1 VLKRFNTG
9 GSTPVA
15 KEVYAMRL
23 NRWLLGLMMGALC
36 LSYAPAQVVFSFE
49 TPDLHGY
56 ADDADPSDYCEA
68 VNWNCWQITQST
80 DGVTDGSYSM
90 RVKWPGGFRW
100 LISSDV
106 RDILPLLRT
115 EQRLLLDIT
124 VPAGVSV
131 PWANFIVAF
140 NDDELGWRP
149 TGALQA
155 TVPSN
160 PGTYTILVDT
170 RSLQL
175 PSESYDGWFQF
186 NLGLNAGGAHE
197 IYMDNLRLLDVSRL
211 RPAFT
216 FDSDTQGFGSTGA
229 SVSWDNG
236 ALRIQWGGGFNW
248 VTGGS
253 TPDLVSLIRRGHIL
267 VFDITV
273 PSGVSVPWAN
283 MIISFSDPA
292 GWRET
297 QNPIELPVAAGSFSI
312 AVDYRELAPP
322 AADAQWFEL
331 NLGVNADRA
340 YTILI
345 DAIHVL
351 VEPVPGDVNGDG
363 CVDDA
368 DLLAVLFAFGQSGSG
383 LPEDVNGDGVVDDAD
398 LLMVL
403 FNFGSGC

>member
-1 VLKRFNTG
+1 
-9 GSTPVA
+9 
-15 KEVYAMRL
+15 MRL

-56 ADDADPSDYCEA
+56 ADDADPPEYCEA

-140 NDDELGWRP
+140 NDGELGWRQ

-155 TVPSN
+155 TVPRN

-175 PSESYDGWFQF
+175 PSESYNGWYQF
-186 NLGLNAGGAHE
+186 NLGSERGWGA
-197 IYMDNLRLLDVSRL
+197 
-211 RPAFT
+211 
-216 FDSDTQGFGSTGA
+216 
-229 SVSWDNG
+229 
-236 ALRIQWGGGFNW
+236 
-248 VTGGS
+248 
-253 TPDLVSLIRRGHIL
+253 
-267 VFDITV
+267 
-273 PSGVSVPWAN
+273 
-283 MIISFSDPA
+283 
-292 GWRET
+292 
-297 QNPIELPVAAGSFSI
+297 
-312 AVDYRELAPP
+312 
-322 AADAQWFEL
+322 
-331 NLGVNADRA
+331 
-340 YTILI
+340 
-345 DAIHVL
+345 
-351 VEPVPGDVNGDG
+351 
-363 CVDDA
+363 
-368 DLLAVLFAFGQSGSG
+368 
-383 LPEDVNGDGVVDDAD
+383 
-398 LLMVL
+398 
-403 FNFGSGC
+403 

>member
-1 VLKRFNTG
+1 
-9 GSTPVA
+9 
-15 KEVYAMRL
+15 
-23 NRWLLGLMMGALC
+23 
-36 LSYAPAQVVFSFE
+36 
-49 TPDLHGY
+49 
-56 ADDADPSDYCEA
+56 
-68 VNWNCWQITQST
+68 
-80 DGVTDGSYSM
+80 M

-140 NDDELGWRP
+140 NDGELGWRQ

-155 TVPSN
+155 TVPRN

-175 PSESYDGWFQF
+175 PSESYNDWYQF

-197 IYMDNLRLLDVSRL
+197 IYMDNLRLLPASRL
-211 RPAFT
+211 QPAFT

-229 SVSWDNG
+229 NVSWDNG
-236 ALRIQWGGGFNW
+236 ALRIQWDGGFNW

-253 TPDLVSLIRRGHIL
+253 TPDLVSLIRRGHVL

-273 PSGVSVPWAN
+273 PQGVSVPWAN
-283 MIISFSDPA
+283 MIISFNDPA
-292 GWRET
+292 GWRQT
-297 QNPIELPVAAGSFSI
+297 VNPIELPRATGSFSI

-322 AADAQWFEL
+322 AANAEWFQL
-331 NLGVNADRA
+331 NLGINAGGA
-340 YTILI
+340 HTILI

-351 VEPVPGDVNGDG
+351 IEPVPGDVDGNG

-368 DLLAVLFAFGQSGSG
+368 DLLAVLFAFGCSAECGA
-383 LPEDVNGDGVVDDAD
+383 EDVNGDGVVDDAD

>member
-1 VLKRFNTG
+1 
-9 GSTPVA
+9 
-15 KEVYAMRL
+15 MRL

-49 TPDLHGY
+49 IPDLHGY
-56 ADDADPSDYCEA
+56 ADDADSSDYCDA
-68 VNWNCWQITQST
+68 VGWDNCWQITQAT

-140 NDDELGWRP
+140 KDNPENGGLGWRQ

-155 TVPSN
+155 TVPRN

-175 PSESYDGWFQF
+175 PSGEYNDWFEF
-186 NLGLNAGGAHE
+186 NLGLNAGEAHE

-229 SVSWDNG
+229 NVSWDNG
-236 ALRIQWGGGFNW
+236 ALRIQWDGGFNW

-253 TPDLVSLIRRGHIL
+253 TTDLVSLIRRGHIL

-273 PSGVSVPWAN
+273 PQGVSVTWAN
-283 MIISFSDPA
+283 MIISFNDPA

-322 AADAQWFEL
+322 AADAEWFQL
-331 NLGVNADRA
+331 NLGVNAGGA

-351 VEPVPGDVNGDG
+351 VEPVPGDVDGNG

-368 DLLAVLFAFGQSGSG
+368 DLLAVLFAFGCSAECGA
-383 LPEDVNGDGVVDDAD
+383 EDVNGDGVVDDAD

>member
-1 VLKRFNTG
+1 
-9 GSTPVA
+9 
-15 KEVYAMRL
+15 
-23 NRWLLGLMMGALC
+23 
-36 LSYAPAQVVFSFE
+36 
-49 TPDLHGY
+49 
-56 ADDADPSDYCEA
+56 
-68 VNWNCWQITQST
+68 
-80 DGVTDGSYSM
+80 M

-140 NDDELGWRP
+140 NDGDLGWRQ

-155 TVPSN
+155 TIPRN

-175 PSESYDGWFQF
+175 PSGEYNDWFQF

-283 MIISFSDPA
+283 MIISFNDPVTE
-292 GWRET
+292 WRQT

-322 AADAQWFEL
+322 AADAEWFQL
-331 NLGVNADRA
+331 NLGVNAGGA

-351 VEPVPGDVNGDG
+351 VEPVPGDVDGNG

-368 DLLAVLFAFGQSGSG
+368 DLLAVLFAFGCSQSAA
-383 LPEDVNGDGVVDDAD
+383 PR
-398 LLMVL
+398 M
-403 FNFGSGC
+403 

>member
-1 VLKRFNTG
+1 
-9 GSTPVA
+9 VA

-56 ADDADPSDYCEA
+56 ADDADSSDYCDA
-68 VNWNCWQITQST
+68 VGWDNCWQITQST
-80 DGVTDGSYSM
+80 DGVTDGNYSM

-140 NDDELGWRP
+140 NDDELGWRQ

-155 TVPSN
+155 TVPRN

-175 PSESYDGWFQF
+175 PSSSYNDWFQF

-273 PSGVSVPWAN
+273 PEGVSVPWAN
-283 MIISFSDPA
+283 MIISFNDPDD
-292 GWRET
+292 WRQT

-322 AADAQWFEL
+322 AADAEWFQL
-331 NLGVNADRA
+331 NLGVNAGGA

-351 VEPVPGDVNGDG
+351 TEPVPGDVDGNG

-368 DLLAVLFAFGQSGSG
+368 DLLAVLFAFGCSDECSA
-383 LPEDVNGDGVVDDAD
+383 EDVNGDGVVDDAD

>member
-1 VLKRFNTG
+1 
-9 GSTPVA
+9 
-15 KEVYAMRL
+15 MRL

-56 ADDADPSDYCEA
+56 ADDADSSDDCNT
-68 VNWNCWQITQST
+68 VGWDNCWQITQSDT
-80 DGVTDGSYSM
+80 AGVTHGNYSM

-100 LISSDV
+100 LISRDEP
-106 RDILPLLRT
+106 DILPLLRT

-140 NDDELGWRP
+140 NDGEIGWRQINQNHITIP
-149 TGALQA
+149 G
-155 TVPSN
+155 N
-160 PGTYTILVDT
+160 PGSYTVLVDT
-170 RSLQL
+170 RALPL
-175 PSESYDGWFQF
+175 PSSSYNDWFQF

-216 FDSDTQGFGSTGA
+216 FDSNTQGFGSTGA

-283 MIISFSDPA
+283 MIISFNDPA

-322 AADAQWFEL
+322 AADAEWFQL
-331 NLGVNADRA
+331 NLGVNAGGA

-351 VEPVPGDVNGDG
+351 TEPVPGDVDGNG

>member
-1 VLKRFNTG
+1 
-9 GSTPVA
+9 
-15 KEVYAMRL
+15 MRL

-68 VNWNCWQITQST
+68 VNWDCWQITQST
-80 DGVTDGSYSM
+80 DGVTDGNYSM
-90 RVKWPGGFRW
+90 RVKWPDGFRW

-140 NDDELGWRP
+140 NDNPENGGLGWRQ

-155 TVPSN
+155 TVPRN

-175 PSESYDGWFQF
+175 PSGEYNDWFQF

-216 FDSDTQGFGSTGA
+216 FDSDTQGFGSDEA
-229 SVSWDNG
+229 NVSWDNG
-236 ALRIQWGGGFNW
+236 ALRIQWDGGFNW

-253 TPDLVSLIRRGHIL
+253 TPNLVSLIRRGHVL

-273 PSGVSVPWAN
+273 PQGVSVPWAN
-283 MIISFSDPA
+283 MIISFNDPDD
-292 GWRET
+292 WRQT

-322 AADAQWFEL
+322 AADAEWFQL
-331 NLGVNADRA
+331 NLGVNAGGA

-351 VEPVPGDVNGDG
+351 VEPVPGDVDGNG

-368 DLLAVLFAFGQSGSG
+368 DLLAVLFAFGCSADCGA
-383 LPEDVNGDGVVDDAD
+383 EDLNGDGVVDDAD

>member
-1 VLKRFNTG
+1 
-9 GSTPVA
+9 
-15 KEVYAMRL
+15 
-23 NRWLLGLMMGALC
+23 
-36 LSYAPAQVVFSFE
+36 
-49 TPDLHGY
+49 
-56 ADDADPSDYCEA
+56 
-68 VNWNCWQITQST
+68 
-80 DGVTDGSYSM
+80 
-90 RVKWPGGFRW
+90 
-100 LISSDV
+100 
-106 RDILPLLRT
+106 
-115 EQRLLLDIT
+115 
-124 VPAGVSV
+124 
-131 PWANFIVAF
+131 
-140 NDDELGWRP
+140 
-149 TGALQA
+149 
-155 TVPSN
+155 
-160 PGTYTILVDT
+160 LVDT

-175 PSESYDGWFQF
+175 PSGEYNDWFEF

-216 FDSDTQGFGSTGA
+216 FDSNTQGFGSTGA
-229 SVSWDNG
+229 NVSWDNG

-322 AADAQWFEL
+322 AADAEWFQL

>member
-1 VLKRFNTG
+1 
-9 GSTPVA
+9 
-15 KEVYAMRL
+15 MRL

-56 ADDADPSDYCEA
+56 ADDADPSDYCDA
-68 VNWNCWQITQST
+68 VGWDNCWQIAQST
-80 DGVTDGSYSM
+80 NGVTDGSYSM

-131 PWANFIVAF
+131 PWANFIVSF
-140 NDDELGWRP
+140 NDGELGWRQINQNHITIP
-149 TGALQA
+149 RYPGSY
-155 TVPSN
+155 TV
-160 PGTYTILVDT
+160 LVDT
-170 RSLQL
+170 RALPL
-175 PSESYDGWFQF
+175 PSGDTWFQF

-229 SVSWDNG
+229 NVSWDNG
-236 ALRIQWGGGFNW
+236 ALRIQWSGGFNW

-253 TPDLVSLIRRGHIL
+253 TPDLVSLIRRGHVL

-273 PSGVSVPWAN
+273 PQGVSVPWAN
-283 MIISFSDPA
+283 MIISFNDPA
-292 GWRET
+292 GWRQT

-322 AADAQWFEL
+322 AADAEWFQL
-331 NLGVNADRA
+331 NLGVNAGGA

-351 VEPVPGDVNGDG
+351 VEPVPGDVDGNG

-368 DLLAVLFAFGQSGSG
+368 DLLAVLFAFGCSAECGA
-383 LPEDVNGDGVVDDAD
+383 EDVNGDGVVDDAD

>member
-1 VLKRFNTG
+1 
-9 GSTPVA
+9 
-15 KEVYAMRL
+15 MRL
-23 NRWLLGLMMGALC
+23 NRWLLGVMMGALC

-49 TPDLHGY
+49 DPDLHGY
-56 ADDADPSDYCEA
+56 ADDADPSDYCDA
-68 VNWNCWQITQST
+68 VGWDNCWQITQST

-90 RVKWPGGFRW
+90 RVKWPSGFRW

-124 VPAGVSV
+124 VPEGASV

-140 NDDELGWRP
+140 NDDAQNGGLGWRQ

-155 TVPSN
+155 TVPRY

-175 PSESYDGWFQF
+175 PSAEYNDWFQL
-186 NLGLNAGGAHE
+186 NLGLNAGGTHE
-197 IYMDNLRLLDVSRL
+197 VFMDNLRLLPVSRL
-211 RPAFT
+211 QPAFT
-216 FDSDTQGFGSTGA
+216 FDNDTQGFSAEEA

-248 VTGGS
+248 ITGGS

-283 MIISFSDPA
+283 MIISFNDDN
-292 GWRET
+292 GWRQT

-322 AADAQWFEL
+322 DANAEWFQL
-331 NLGVNADRA
+331 NLGINAGGE

-351 VEPVPGDVNGDG
+351 VEPVSGDVDGNG

-368 DLLAVLFAFGQSGSG
+368 DLLAVLFAFGCSSECGA
-383 LPEDVNGDGVVDDAD
+383 EDVNSDGVVDDAD
-398 LLMVL
+398 LLTVL
-403 FNFGSGC
+403 FNFGTGC